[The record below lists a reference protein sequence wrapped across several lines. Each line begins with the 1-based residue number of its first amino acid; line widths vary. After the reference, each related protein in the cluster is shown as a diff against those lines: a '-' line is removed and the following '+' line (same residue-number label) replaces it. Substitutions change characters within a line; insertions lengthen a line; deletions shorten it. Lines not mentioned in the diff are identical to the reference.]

1 MRRGFAVASGEGDDR
16 DARGRSHQVRSRSQR
31 SRRHKRQRHETGGPA
46 VPPTAAAQSKIISH
60 FHPPDLFCVTQ
71 RPLCA
76 NFPPSK
82 KKQAVVHVSTCYIHL
97 DKPELDEVIYA
108 PPIEPQQLIDAVE
121 SMNSAQL
128 HDLID
133 R

>member
-1 MRRGFAVASGEGDDR
+1 M
-16 DARGRSHQVRSRSQR
+16 
-31 SRRHKRQRHETGGPA
+31 
-46 VPPTAAAQSKIISH
+46 
-60 FHPPDLFCVTQ
+60 
-71 RPLCA
+71 
-76 NFPPSK
+76 
-82 KKQAVVHVSTCYIHL
+82 HVSTCYIHL